1 MNIEKIQ
8 IRNFRS
14 IEDAELELMPR
25 CRVLVGIN
33 ESGKSNLLKAISS
46 LGTFVPTRIDDAR
59 EPSPSEDPIRRPA
72 LTSSSLHAK
81 TQGSHK
87 ERASILSYR
96 GS

>member
-59 EPSPSEDPIRRPA
+59 EPSPSEDPKRLFA
-72 LTSSSLHAK
+72 SHSLSRK
-81 TQGSHK
+81 MK
-87 ERASILSYR
+87 
-96 GS
+96 